1 MSWLKDVIVD
11 IAATALIIAA
21 VLTSNSILSAI
32 VWGYT
37 ALLLFVKLLVLIG
50 DDFMNIMNKANNEA
64 PQWFSHLLYAANTS
78 VLLFFQWWYAGAC
91 WAAIWMLSYLAQRKL
106 NQKTA

>member
-11 IAATALIIAA
+11 LAATALIIAA
-21 VLTSNSILSAI
+21 VLTSNAIITGI

-37 ALLLFVKLLVLIG
+37 GLLLFVKLLVQFG
-50 DDFMNIMNKANNEA
+50 DSFLNIMNKAKTEA
-64 PQWFSHLLYAANTS
+64 PEWFSHLLYGTNTV

-91 WAAIWMLSYLAQRKL
+91 WAAIWILSYLTERKIK
-106 NQKTA
+106 QKTT